1 MPAPGTHPVRGHSS
15 CPGRCGVLTVT
26 SPEMLLTRA
35 EAAEAASA
43 EFGAEVTAERIRTWE
58 RRGHLE
64 CEGLNEDGQKVYKA
78 VEVAKAA
85 HKLRGFTRVN
95 AA

>member
-1 MPAPGTHPVRGHSS
+1 M
-15 CPGRCGVLTVT
+15 LTIT
-26 SPEMLLTRA
+26 GPDMLLNRA
-35 EAAEAASA
+35 EAAEAASV
-43 EFGAEVTAERIRTWE
+43 EFGAEVSVERIRTWE

-85 HKLRGFTRVN
+85 HKLRGFTRVS